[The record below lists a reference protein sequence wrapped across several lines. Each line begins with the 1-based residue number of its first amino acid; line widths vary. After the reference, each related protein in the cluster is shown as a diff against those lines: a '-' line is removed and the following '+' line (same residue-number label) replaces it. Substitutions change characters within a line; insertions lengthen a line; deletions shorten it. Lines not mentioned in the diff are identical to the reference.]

1 MAAHRIRNPL
11 ILDRSVWKT
20 WLSTPVA
27 ARAAATWASLIATLG
42 CTLLARMLIARSLGP
57 EGIGLYAL
65 MLTSAWLAGTVLSVG
80 LPAYNASFAMT
91 QRPAVLL
98 ANSAAWN
105 GAWLLVLCGM
115 CAPLLM
121 ASPSPAWTLIIVGIM
136 SAPLFAMLECSRGI
150 LQGIGAIASYN
161 WLWLSSGVLNVAIV
175 AALAAMSRLSLKGAV
190 VSWLLSNALAALAA
204 LGLVSSLTGGMG
216 RIDVRTLFGSFRFGA
231 QAWLSQ
237 LTGILNFRIALL
249 LTQALL
255 GTAAVGLYSIAIT
268 IAEVLF
274 LLPNALAVVTV
285 SRYASASADEART
298 LLRRST
304 RWVLA
309 LNSACG
315 IAGGL
320 AGLVLIPWL
329 FGASYAPSSRLL
341 LILLPGV
348 IAYTP
353 VGVSAW
359 YFNAHLHKPSANLFV
374 GGVSALM
381 NGILTLLLAPHFGIA
396 GVAWAATTGYLC
408 GSLLNAMLIR
418 HLSAAPGV
426 PAPAPLRRVL
436 YRALSAVDYGIAGVL
451 YFVVPRHIRAGW
463 VAPGTVLRNRR
474 AYDEVVAL
482 LEGARRALVLDV
494 GGGIAALELAGGD
507 AHLKVV
513 TLDLDYEML
522 RRARA
527 KVPGSILVCAD
538 GTRLPFPDDA
548 FDAVVMVHALEH
560 IPEHVRPALASEIK
574 RVSRRGVVI
583 HGPAGDPAIE
593 LTRLFIDA
601 LVARGGEA
609 PRYALEHLQFAMPM
623 PEWFTE
629 TFPGCELQPRRN
641 LQVELMSLLTGY
653 TPIVRWMGGYRSRRM
668 AADDDRAP
676 FVEWTMR
683 WRKPAGPQPGMR

>member
-1 MAAHRIRNPL
+1 M
-11 ILDRSVWKT
+11 LDRRVLKT
-20 WLSTPVA
+20 RLSGPVA
-27 ARAAATWASLIATLG
+27 TRTAATWASLIATLG

-57 EGIGLYAL
+57 VGIGLSAL

-80 LPAYNASFAMT
+80 LPAYNASFSMK

-105 GAWLLVLCGM
+105 GAWLVVLCGV

-121 ASPSPAWTLIIVGIM
+121 ASPSPAWTLTIVGIM
-136 SAPLFAMLECSRGI
+136 SAPLFATLECSRGI
-150 LQGIGAIASYN
+150 LQGIGAIASFN
-161 WLWLSSGVLNVAIV
+161 WLWLLSGALNVAIV

-190 VSWLLSNALAALAA
+190 VSWLMSNAVAALAA
-204 LGLVSSLTGGMG
+204 VGFVSSLTGGMG
-216 RIDVRTLFGSFRFGA
+216 RVDSRTLFRSFRFGA

-249 LTQALL
+249 LTQGLL

-268 IAEVLF
+268 IAEVLCF
-274 LLPNALAVVTV
+274 LPNALAVVTV
-285 SRYASASADEART
+285 SRYASASADEARA
-298 LLRRST
+298 LLRRSI

-309 LNSACG
+309 LNTACG

-320 AGLVLIPWL
+320 AGLVVIPWL
-329 FGASYAPSSRLL
+329 FGVSYVPSSHLL

-359 YFNAHLHKPSANLFV
+359 YFNAHLHKPSANLLV

-381 NGILTLLLAPHFGIA
+381 NGSLTLLLAPRFGIA
-396 GVAWAATTGYLC
+396 GVAWAATTGYVC
-408 GSLLNAMLIR
+408 GSLLNVMLIR
-418 HLSAAPGV
+418 HLSAASPGV
-426 PAPAPLRRVL
+426 PSPPLLRRVL
-436 YRALSAVDYGIAGVL
+436 YRALSAVDYGIAGFL
-451 YFVVPRHIRAGW
+451 YFVVPRHVRAGW

-474 AYDEVVAL
+474 AYDELVAL
-482 LEGARRALVLDV
+482 LDGARRALVLDV

-507 AHLKVV
+507 AHFKVV

-560 IPEHVRPALASEIK
+560 IPEQVRPALASEIK

-583 HGPAGDPAIE
+583 HGPAGEPAIE
-593 LTRLFIDA
+593 LTRRFIDA

-641 LQVELMSLLTGY
+641 LQVELTLLLTGY
-653 TPIVRWMGGYRSRRM
+653 TPIVRWIGGYRSRRM

-683 WRKPAGPQPGMR
+683 WRKPATAQPGVR

>member
-1 MAAHRIRNPL
+1 M
-11 ILDRSVWKT
+11 LDRRELKAR
-20 WLSTPVA
+20 LSAPTA
-27 ARAAATWASLIATLG
+27 ARTAATWASLLATLG
-42 CTLLARMLIARSLGP
+42 CTLLARTLIARILGP
-57 EGIGLYAL
+57 VGVGLYAL
-65 MLTSAWLAGTVLSVG
+65 MLTSAWLAGTVLSIG
-80 LPAYNASFAMT
+80 LPAYNASFST
-91 QRPAVLL
+91 RERPAVLL
-98 ANSAAWN
+98 ANSAAWS
-105 GAWLLVLCGM
+105 GAWLVVLVGVCT
-115 CAPLLM
+115 PLLT
-121 ASPSPAWTLIIVGIM
+121 ASMSAASKMIIVGVM
-136 SAPLFAMLECSRGI
+136 AAPLFAMLECSRGI
-150 LQGIGAIASYN
+150 LQGTGAIAAYN
-161 WLWLSSGVLNVAIV
+161 WLWLSAGVLNVALV
-175 AALAAMSRLSLKGAV
+175 AALAAMSRLSLTGAV
-190 VSWLLSNALAALAA
+190 ASWVLSNALAAVAA
-204 LGLVSSLTGGMG
+204 LGFVGTVAGGIAPVDRRILVS
-216 RIDVRTLFGSFRFGA
+216 SFRFGA

-249 LTQALL
+249 LTQGLL

-268 IAEVLF
+268 IAEILF
-274 LLPNALAVVTV
+274 YLPNALAVVTV
-285 SRYASASADEART
+285 SRYASASPGEARE

-309 LNSACG
+309 LNGACG
-315 IAGGL
+315 LAGGL
-320 AGLVLIPWL
+320 AGLVVIPWV

-359 YFNAHLHKPSANLFV
+359 YFNAHLHKPSANLVV
-374 GGVSALM
+374 GAASALL
-381 NGILTLLLAPHFGIA
+381 NGCLTLLWAPRFGIA
-396 GVAWAATTGYLC
+396 GVAWAATTGYIC

-418 HLSAAPGV
+418 HLSPASPAPEI
-426 PAPAPLRRVL
+426 PAPAPVRRIL
-436 YRALSAVDYGIAGVL
+436 YRALSAVDFGIAGVL
-451 YFVVPRHIRAGW
+451 YFLVPRHVRAGW

-482 LEGARRALVLDV
+482 LDGATRALVLDV
-494 GGGIAALELAGGD
+494 GGGIAALGGLAGRD
-507 AHLKVV
+507 TQLKVV

-522 RRARA
+522 HRARV
-527 KVPGSILVCAD
+527 KIPGSMLVCAD

-560 IPEHVRPALASEIK
+560 IPEPVRPALASEIK

-583 HGPAGDPAIE
+583 HGPAGEPAID
-593 LTRLFIDA
+593 LARRFIDA

-609 PRYALEHLQFAMPM
+609 PRYAIEHLQFAMPM

-641 LQVELMSLLTGY
+641 LQVELAALLTGY
-653 TPIVRWMGGYRSRRM
+653 TPIVRWMGGYRSRKM

-683 WRKPAGPQPGMR
+683 WRKPAQPGVR